1 MALHYYSR
9 TRPNANASVGTYPG
23 GVFTADGRMHLGMP
37 VRSVNANDRTSRTD
51 PLSSLATDAAPRGGV
66 FVLMFPGAPDAENA
80 SRSPLL
86 LAMLIDVVA
95 LVILLMETRWRTVHV
110 SYLIG
115 LSISGLATD
124 AVGCASCMWRQPS
137 LLGFFGLAC
146 MLQLFISALPSQSLA
161 QLVHCGMQ
169 PVLVSYSLT
178 LRRARIPLWFNT
190 GRVR

>member
-1 MALHYYSR
+1 M
-9 TRPNANASVGTYPG
+9 V
-23 GVFTADGRMHLGMP
+23 
-37 VRSVNANDRTSRTD
+37 
-51 PLSSLATDAAPRGGV
+51 
-66 FVLMFPGAPDAENA
+66 
-80 SRSPLL
+80 LL
-86 LAMLIDVVA
+86 LD
-95 LVILLMETRWRTVHV
+95 LVCLVLLFADLSWRTVHV